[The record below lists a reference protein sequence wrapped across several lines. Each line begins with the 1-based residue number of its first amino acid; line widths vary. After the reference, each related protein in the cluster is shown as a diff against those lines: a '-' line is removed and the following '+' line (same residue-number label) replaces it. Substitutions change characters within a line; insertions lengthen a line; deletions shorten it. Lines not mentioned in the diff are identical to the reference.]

1 MQDPSTETEAKSE
14 AAEHLVCAECQLT
27 IRPDEDREVTDA
39 GTFCRSCF
47 NLLASQVRQVVA
59 AQGEDINY
67 FLAALGGLAGGAL
80 GAGVWWG
87 FTVSTDIAFGLVAI
101 VIGIAVGK
109 GVVIAS
115 GGKRAQSLQIIS
127 AIISTVSFFLASY
140 WVNRSFINDSPE
152 FVAQGVTLPL
162 LPDPL
167 LAYEIVALSFDFMDL
182 VFLAIVLW
190 EAWRIPSP
198 MQLES

>member
-1 MQDPSTETEAKSE
+1 MQDSSGTEGAQV
-14 AAEHLVCAECQLT
+14 LCAECQLP
-27 IRPDEDREVTDA
+27 IYEGEDRESTDA
-39 GTFCRSCF
+39 GTFCRSCY

-59 AQGEDINY
+59 AQGEEINY
-67 FLAALGGLAGGAL
+67 FLATLGGLAGGAA

-87 FTVSTDIAFGLVAI
+87 FTVGTNIAFGLVAI

-109 GVVIAS
+109 GVVMAS
-115 GGKRAQSLQIIS
+115 GGKRAVSLQVLSVGIS
-127 AIISTVSFFLASY
+127 AVSFGLASY

-152 FVAQGVTLPL
+152 FVAQGATLPL
-162 LPDPL
+162 FPDPM
-167 LAYEIVALSFDFMDL
+167 LAYEIIALSFDFMDL
-182 VFLAIVLW
+182 IFLAIVLW